1 MNKRIHV
8 AIVEPSLMIRN
19 GLINS
24 LHKINDLHIDLVEI
38 SVEQLTQQINRY
50 KPQWVIVSIAAV
62 DLLTLQQLKA
72 SVNYPG
78 VRFIGLQMALHP
90 QNLINQF
97 DTTISIYDSIEQ
109 MRDKL
114 MQLRNV
120 VVEEEDQKK
129 ELSQREK
136 EIIVCI
142 VKGLSNKQIADELF
156 LSPHTIATHRR
167 NISNKLQIHS
177 SSGLTIYAIVN
188 KLVDI
193 EEIKL

>member
-1 MNKRIHV
+1 MNKRIQV
-8 AIVEPSLMIRN
+8 AIAEPSFLIRN
-19 GLINS
+19 GLINM
-24 LHKINDLHIDLVEI
+24 LHRINDLHIDLVEI
-38 SVEQLTQQINRY
+38 NVEQLSQQVNRY
-50 KPQWVIVSIAAV
+50 KPQWVILSLAAV
-62 DLLTLQQLKA
+62 DTQTLQQLKTNI
-72 SVNYPG
+72 NYPG
-78 VRFIGLQMALHP
+78 VRFIGLQVALHP

-97 DTTISIYDSIEQ
+97 DSILSIYDTIEQ

-114 MQLRNV
+114 IQLLNMI
-120 VVEEEDQKK
+120 VEVEDQKK